1 MSNAASRVVVGL
13 IGLPIVL
20 GVVYLGGWW
29 VFGLAAVVAAIA
41 LHEFWLLARALAPLA
56 PAGHIGAA
64 LALVGAEVGGVGW
77 MIGGVLT
84 TFLLAFALKAI
95 SDARQAA
102 TIAISGTV
110 MGALWIGGGLA
121 FLILIRDLPVHG
133 RLAAM
138 SVLLAVWAGDTF
150 AYAGGRLVGRH
161 KMAPRTSPGKTWE
174 GFVFGTVATIFVA
187 FVALHYQKHGYYL
200 TIGQSIVV
208 GVVIAIAA
216 PAGDLFESLLKRDMD
231 VKDTGRVLG
240 GHGGMLDRIDA
251 LLFAAPAAYFT
262 ILAFS

>member
-1 MSNAASRVVVGL
+1 MSNAVSRVVVGL

-20 GVVYLGGWW
+20 GVVYIGGWW
-29 VFGLAAVVAAIA
+29 VFALAAIAAGIA
-41 LHEFWLLARALAPLA
+41 LHEYWLLARPLAPLA
-56 PAGHIGAA
+56 PAGYIGAA
-64 LALVGAEVGGVGW
+64 LALVGAEMGGVGW

-84 TFLLAFALKAI
+84 TFLFAFALKAI
-95 SDARQAA
+95 SEARQAA

-110 MGALWIGGGLA
+110 MGAMWIGAGLA
-121 FLILIRDLPVHG
+121 FLILLRDLPVHG
-133 RLAAM
+133 RLVAF
-138 SVLLAVWAGDTF
+138 SVLLAVWAGDTI
-150 AYAGGRLVGRH
+150 AYVGGRLVGRH
-161 KMAPRTSPGKTWE
+161 KLAPRTSPGKTWE
-174 GFVFGTVATIFVA
+174 GLVFGTAATIFVA
-187 FVALHYQKHGYYL
+187 FIAFYKQDFL

-231 VKDTGRVLG
+231 VKDTGTLLG

-251 LLFAAPAAYFT
+251 LLFAAPAVYFT